1 MALTEDVRLYS
12 ELMLSDP
19 DDFSEALSVAG
30 LGIFVADWSGEDLEH
45 QLDYNSTLR
54 KAFGLPE
61 SGTVSRDFGFRNLVH
76 PEDVGMMKR
85 LADQNVPKGNAYT
98 FRHRMKRADG
108 RYIPCV
114 TYAKPVMD
122 AEGKATKLIGVMR
135 DQDELERSI
144 ARMDRAERLAGLG
157 NWSVD
162 LQADELTW
170 SDGTFHLYGYKPG
183 EIKPDVEFARH
194 HYIDQD
200 IERVSE
206 IIEEAL
212 EDGSEF
218 EYRARITTKLGDQKH
233 IRVLGEVETN
243 ADGKPVAYSGIIQD
257 VTEEALREAQIRQS
271 QKIEALGNMTGGA
284 AHDFNNLLAVILG
297 NLELL
302 RDEMDRPDLVEH
314 CEAAISATM
323 SGAALTRN
331 MLSFARRARLEPK
344 TMDINGVV
352 LGLERWARRTLPATI
367 EPEVS
372 LQAGLWKTDLDEGSL
387 ESALLNLI
395 INARDAMPDG
405 GNLTIETANVRIDE
419 EYIES
424 RQEDIE
430 PGRYVMLAVSD
441 TGTGIQKEELARIF
455 EPFFTTKEVGEG
467 TGLGLS
473 MVQGFVKQSSGA
485 IRVYSEPGTGTTFK
499 LYFRA
504 RDVPKETGNAS
515 VEVKVT
521 DGPAGTPRILL
532 AEDEIEVQRIIAT
545 TLRKAGYEVHTTNT
559 GDEAKTAFDSDQSY
573 DLLLT
578 DIVMPG
584 TLQGTGLAKEV
595 RAIRSDLPVVFMSG
609 YANEATVHGNGLR
622 PEDIRLMKPVRK
634 ANLLEAIKKALSAA
648 QQKKDV

>member
-1 MALTEDVRLYS
+1 MTLASDVDLYS
-12 ELMLSDP
+12 RLIKTSALG
-19 DDFSEALSVAG
+19 FAEALSDAK
-30 LGIFVADWSGEDLEH
+30 LGIFLSDWKRQDI
-45 QLDYNSTLR
+45 DYNSTLR
-54 KAFGLPE
+54 AVLGLPE
-61 SGTVSRDFGFRNLVH
+61 TEKISRDFAFQNLVH
-76 PEDVGMMKR
+76 PEDKERMR
-85 LADQNVPKGNAYT
+85 ELAIENLAEGRAYS
-98 FRHRMKRADG
+98 FRHRMKRRNG
-108 RYIPCV
+108 RYFPCV
-114 TYAKPVMD
+114 TNIKPILD
-122 AEGKATKLIGVMR
+122 ENGELAQIIGVMR
-135 DQDELERSI
+135 DQDKLERAI
-144 ARMDRAERLAGLG
+144 GRMNRSERLADLG

-162 LQADELTW
+162 LQTDELTW
-170 SDGTFHLYGYKPG
+170 SDGAFLVYGYEPG
-183 EIKPDVEFARH
+183 EIKPDLEFARH

-200 IERVSE
+200 VDRVAE

-212 EDGSEF
+212 EDGSDF
-218 EYRARITTKLGDQKH
+218 EYRARITTKPGDERH
-233 IRVLGEVETN
+233 VRIVGEVEMGV
-243 ADGKPVAYSGIIQD
+243 DGKPVAYSGIIQD

-271 QKIEALGNMTGGA
+271 QKIEAIGNMTGGA

-302 RDEMDRPDLVEH
+302 RDEIDRPELLEL

-344 TMDINGVV
+344 TMNINNVV
-352 LGLERWARRTLPATI
+352 RGLERWARRTLPATI
-367 EPEVS
+367 ETEVS
-372 LQAGLWKTDLDEGSL
+372 LQAGLWQTDLDEGSL

-395 INARDAMPDG
+395 INARDAMPVG
-405 GNLTIETANVRIDE
+405 GHLTIETANVRIDE

-441 TGTGIQKEELARIF
+441 TGTGIHEEELSRIF

-504 RDVPKETGNAS
+504 RHVPKEYSSAQSTKTRTAAPTG
-515 VEVKVT
+515 KT
-521 DGPAGTPRILL
+521 RILL
-532 AEDEIEVQRIIAT
+532 AEDELDVQQIVAM
-545 TLRKAGYEVHTTNT
+545 TLRGAGYEVHSTNS
-559 GDEAKTAFDSDQSY
+559 GDEAKTAFESDPNY

-584 TLQGTGLAKEV
+584 TLQGTGLAKEL
-595 RAIRSDLPVVFMSG
+595 RAIRGALPVVFMSG

-622 PEDIRLMKPVRK
+622 P
-634 ANLLEAIKKALSAA
+634 
-648 QQKKDV
+648 